1 MFCCKLNE
9 ANTLYIHYTINIYQ
23 SRFVSLQ
30 TGWSERS
37 IINGRRDLS
46 HQWNRATDLACQVT
60 SLPCFFCGQCFSLS
74 SQVFQNCKQ
83 LRFAAE
89 CKKRWNMNKAEIEDF
104 WLECL
109 NDTTVPKSSW
119 PALGN
124 CSHLPFTTQNKMC
137 FYVSFSQLNWFV
149 FFPGNKPSGTKV
161 LMNVVSRLWQ
171 SSRNWVSEVVANCLT
186 IGAWLRAKCRNVMNL
201 IFTRWKNDTGHCFRC
216 FVCWC
221 MLFYHCLQ
229 RLKVQ

>member
-1 MFCCKLNE
+1 VFCCKLNE

-149 FFPGNKPSGTKV
+149 FFLEINHPELRFWWTWFQDFGKAQEIEYQRWSRIVSQSEHDSERSAEMWWIWSSQGEKTILAIALDV
-161 LMNVVSRLWQ
+161 LYVDV
-171 SSRNWVSEVVANCLT
+171 C
-186 IGAWLRAKCRNVMNL
+186 
-201 IFTRWKNDTGHCFRC
+201 CFIIA
-216 FVCWC
+216 FNG
-221 MLFYHCLQ
+221 
-229 RLKVQ
+229 